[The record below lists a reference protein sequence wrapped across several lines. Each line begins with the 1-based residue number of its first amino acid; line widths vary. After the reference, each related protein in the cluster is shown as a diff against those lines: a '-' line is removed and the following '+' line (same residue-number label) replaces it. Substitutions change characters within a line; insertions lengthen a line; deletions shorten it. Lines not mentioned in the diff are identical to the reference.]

1 MDLAEAGYLKQR
13 LTPQPGDFLYLHL
26 SDLLIAL
33 KVLIPTHVSLVLDY
47 GCGGSAYRPLFG
59 NCTYH
64 RADLSGGSNLDFE
77 YCPDAK
83 WLRSASHELVNLLPR
98 LAESVLIVDPR
109 RASKE
114 AVDE

>member
-1 MDLAEAGYLKQR
+1 M
-13 LTPQPGDFLYLHL
+13 
-26 SDLLIAL
+26 
-33 KVLIPTHVSLVLDY
+33 VLDY

-64 RADLSGGSNLDFE
+64 RASLSGGSNLDFE

-98 LAESVLIVDPR
+98 LAEGVLIVDDYGAQAGVKR
-109 RASKE
+109 SSRQVLCIKE
-114 AVDE
+114 TTVHKGDRDPSCNESMVVEDW